1 MLEDIILF
9 ETTRSCRL
17 KGNETADEHVFKLLF
32 DSGEYDMV
40 TLDPQKGGC
49 RLYEIQHSTERVPA
63 QARHLLDRS
72 KLALVR
78 RNFGRVLSRTV
89 LYRGENADLSNGIS
103 YRNVND
109 YLKGL

>member
-1 MLEDIILF
+1 MG
-9 ETTRSCRL
+9 C
-17 KGNETADEHVFKLLF
+17 KGEVVKKLSDEEVRKL
-32 DSGEYDMV
+32 GEELAALPKGCISQKRIRGKV
-40 TLDPQKGGC
+40 TF
-49 RLYEIQHSTERVPA
+49 YRVPA

-78 RNFGRVLSRTV
+78 KSFGRVLSRTV
-89 LYRGENADLSNGIS
+89 LYRGENADLSNGIC